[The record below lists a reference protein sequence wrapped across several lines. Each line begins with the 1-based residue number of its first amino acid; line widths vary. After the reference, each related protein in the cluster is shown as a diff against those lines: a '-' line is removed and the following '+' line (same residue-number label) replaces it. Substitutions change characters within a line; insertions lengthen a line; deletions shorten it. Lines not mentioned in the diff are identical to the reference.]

1 MNILGD
7 VAKELLAMFLADAR
21 LTISILILVAIAAIT
36 VSWLHFN
43 PLIGG
48 ASRLR
53 YRADPCGGGRPRG
66 QAKRI
71 IMCNLPVL
79 SNDRARPRRPC
90 GATT

>member
-36 VSWLHFN
+36 VSWLHFD

-48 ASRLR
+48 ALLAVGTVLILVEAVARE
-53 YRADPCGGGRPRG
+53 
-66 QAKRI
+66 AKR
-71 IMCNLPVL
+71 
-79 SNDRARPRRPC
+79 S
-90 GATT
+90 GS